1 MLKTQAELSQET
13 TGTKSA
19 LLKPFDPLFKR
30 KKAGATVAV
39 KMTGTYKN
47 PQFGF
52 DAAGEIKPK

>member
-1 MLKTQAELSQET
+1 
-13 TGTKSA
+13 
-19 LLKPFDPLFKR
+19 
-30 KKAGATVAV
+30 VAV